1 LPKAASICSWTLA
14 PTSAVHTRFLYE
26 PDLYLPR
33 HPYDDIFDG
42 IFGRDRLQNDRQDLC
57 SIGFEPNPL
66 HRLVTRTWPMRS
78 LLLWCERLRVTPGD
92 KLTFYR
98 QDKGE
103 DNDWGFS
110 LKNLYGGKNA
120 EKHDVPII
128 SLATFVNEHVG
139 RARPERVLMKME
151 VEGAEYSM
159 MSEMLEM
166 RSFDYIDKMTYE
178 FHARFCPLPVQ
189 LADGVHEFSEPD
201 CQKYGSKF
209 PGLLSAE
216 FNTTLSEIDD
226 EQHRQ
231 DGRAWPNPT

>member
-1 LPKAASICSWTLA
+1 ML
-14 PTSAVHTRFLYE
+14 
-26 PDLYLPR
+26 
-33 HPYDDIFDG
+33 
-42 IFGRDRLQNDRQDLC
+42 DRLRAQPVAQAGHQDLANAYAKMGWRYKAFFC
-57 SIGFEPNPL
+57 GVSGY
-66 HRLVTRTWPMRS
+66 
-78 LLLWCERLRVTPGD
+78 VTPGD

-98 QDKGE
+98 QDKGMN
-103 DNDWGFS
+103 NDWGFS